1 MIVNQNEWIMSLV
14 EIKDQNT
21 HYDLDKETGEITN
34 IHVVETVRQVKKLNT
49 YDEFIMVYLNDI
61 SSFIN
66 LDNATQM
73 KVMALIW
80 RDVPMNNSE
89 GNIITV
95 LKEDKEKWAKEIN
108 VSLGTINNA
117 ISALLKKHL
126 IYTVSRSRY
135 KLNPLFFFKGKLA
148 DRSKLL
154 RFQVDYTIGDVPKE
168 SWEAVESEPLKEN
181 LVSHQRIVS
190 YEKEE

>member
-1 MIVNQNEWIMSLV
+1 MGLV

-21 HYDLDKETGEITN
+21 HYDLDQATGEITN
-34 IHVVETVRQVKKLNT
+34 IHVVETVRQVKKLST

-73 KVMALIW
+73 KIMALIW
-80 RDVPMNNSE
+80 RDVPMNNGTTNE
-89 GNIITV
+89 GNIITI
-95 LKEDKEKWAKEIN
+95 LKEDKEKWAGEIN
-108 VSLGTINNA
+108 VSLGTVNNA

-126 IYTVSRSRY
+126 IYAVSRSRY

-154 RFQVDYTIGDVPKE
+154 RFQVDYAIGDIPKE
-168 SWEAVESEPLKEN
+168 SWETVNSEPLEEN
-181 LVSHQRIVS
+181 VIQHQRLTTYEQEIE
-190 YEKEE
+190 EKED